1 MSRRLMVNAKE
12 LVRVQQQRRKQHVDS
27 DESPK
32 KYCPVA
38 VVIYPLP
45 FNEEIVPWLCRPCAS

>member
-38 VVIYPLP
+38 LVIYPLP
-45 FNEEIVPWLCRPCAS
+45 FYEEIVP

>member
-1 MSRRLMVNAKE
+1 MSRRLIVTVKE
-12 LVRVQQQRRKQHVDS
+12 LFRVQQQRRKQHVDS

-38 VVIYPLP
+38 LVIYPLP
-45 FNEEIVPWLCRPCAS
+45 FYEEIVP

>member
-1 MSRRLMVNAKE
+1 MSRRLIVNVKE
-12 LVRVQQQRRKQHVDS
+12 LFRVQQRRNQHVDS

-45 FNEEIVPWLCRPCAS
+45 FYEEIVP